1 MLCIRN
7 VTKQYRGV
15 EVEQTA
21 LDHVTLNLRDSE
33 FVSVLGPSGSGK
45 TTLLNVLGGLDRYD
59 EGDMLVDDTSTKG
72 FSERDWDTY
81 RNHSVGFV
89 FQSYNLIPHQSV
101 LENVAL
107 ALTIAGAGP
116 AERRERATRALQEVG
131 LGEQLHKL
139 PNQLSGGQMQRVAV
153 ARALVNDPRIL
164 LADEPTGAL
173 DTETS
178 LQVMELLKEVSRNR
192 LVVMVTHNPDLA
204 ERYSTRIVNLC
215 DGRIVGDTD
224 PFEPT
229 EKPADP
235 KGLPS
240 SRKSSMG
247 FSTALGLSFDNLRT
261 KKGRTLLTAFAGSIG
276 IIGIA
281 LILALSNGV
290 RTYIDDMQRDTMV
303 SYPLVINA
311 QEMDVSAL
319 MDTAMGAQGFQHGT
333 PAEPGRLD
341 VDFGELEPAT
351 TTESSL
357 KTNNLTAF
365 KAYLDDPA
373 SAIRSYVG
381 ANGVVYDYDTSFSVY
396 TRNENGDV
404 VDTNADPSTV
414 LDPLSSLPL
423 PLPSRRGYGPSELLS
438 ALTSSTQQAHPYNFA
453 EIMKGADGE
462 VVSPLVKEG
471 YEVLDGRWPETAD
484 EAVLAV
490 NSDGSLPVSTLYQL
504 GLITAQEYRD
514 AASLVEQG
522 EVPDLDISYASLLGH
537 RFFALPAALAYQK
550 EADGLFV
557 PIGDD
562 PAGLAELLDE
572 ALGLTIVGVVRPT
585 PDANVYIG
593 GAVGYTALLT
603 DELIRVTDESPVV
616 RAQEAEPTVNVLTGL
631 PFEGAADQQ
640 KAEAA
645 RSALG
650 LGAMASSLAG
660 LGDDDLAVL
669 YDEYLGTGSYEENL
683 RAFGKVD
690 RDAPSSIRIYTDSFE
705 DKDGVTRS
713 IAEYNEAASPTDHIT
728 YTDYVGLLTGSLTS
742 MVNAVSAV
750 LIAFVAVSLLVS
762 CIMIGIITHISVLER
777 TKEIGILRALGASR
791 HNISQV
797 FNAET
802 VIVGL
807 LAGLLGIGLSLLLTV
822 PINAVSQMFLEADGF
837 AASLPPTASIVLV
850 AISVA
855 ITVAGGLIPAR
866 KAAKKDPVAALRSE

>member
-7 VTKQYRGV
+7 VTKQYRGG

-59 EGDMLVDDTSTKG
+59 EGDMLVDGTSTKG

-116 AERRERATRALQEVG
+116 TERRERATRALQEVG

-192 LVVMVTHNPDLA
+192 LVVMVTHNPELA
-204 ERYSTRIVNLC
+204 ERYSTRIVNLR

-229 EKPADP
+229 EKPSDP
-235 KGLPS
+235 RGLPS

-319 MDTAMGAQGFQHGT
+319 MDTAMGAQGSQHGT
-333 PAEPGRLD
+333 PAEPGMLD
-341 VDFGELEPAT
+341 VDFGELEPAAT
-351 TTESSL
+351 AESNL

-381 ANGVVYDYDTSFSVY
+381 ATGVVYDYDTSFSVY

-514 AASLVEQG
+514 AAALVEQG
-522 EVPDLDISYASLLGH
+522 GAPNLDISYASPLGH

-562 PAGLAELLDE
+562 PVGLAELLDE

-585 PDANVYIG
+585 PDASVYIG

-603 DELIRVTDESPVV
+603 DELIRATDESPIV
-616 RAQEAEPTVNVLTGL
+616 RAQEADPTVNVLTGL
-631 PFEGAADQQ
+631 PFEGVADQQ

-645 RSALG
+645 RDALG
-650 LGAMASSLAG
+650 LGAMASFLAG

-705 DKDGVTRS
+705 DKDGVTRC

-762 CIMIGIITHISVLER
+762 CIMIGVITHISVLER